1 MPSKKIISVFIVVA
15 ALVFAIII
23 AFGRDK
29 SSVVINVASNLVT
42 GDKISIPENPAW
54 QEELL
59 KANAKAEKV
68 QIENSTSTEET
79 VTDKASI
86 GLISNYLALKQ
97 NNKLD
102 STSAQK
108 LIDQTILYVGQASSP
123 GTKIARS
130 DLKIIPDNG
139 SQSITSYGENLG
151 NIART
156 KSPAEINKDVALIV
170 ALLKSDD
177 QSKLKE
183 LDTVIT
189 GYKNIVNTLLK
200 MPVPETFVKAHLD
213 IINGTNDMTSA
224 LMTVKNVSTDPLK
237 AITSL
242 QLYQTGLTT
251 LTQATSAVIT
261 FIKQNNIIYKQGSGG
276 YYLLYEIK

>member
-97 NNKLD
+97 NNK
-102 STSAQK
+102 
-108 LIDQTILYVGQASSP
+108 QTV
-123 GTKIARS
+123 
-130 DLKIIPDNG
+130 
-139 SQSITSYGENLG
+139 
-151 NIART
+151 
-156 KSPAEINKDVALIV
+156 
-170 ALLKSDD
+170 LLP
-177 QSKLKE
+177 
-183 LDTVIT
+183 
-189 GYKNIVNTLLK
+189 KN
-200 MPVPETFVKAHLD
+200 
-213 IINGTNDMTSA
+213 
-224 LMTVKNVSTDPLK
+224 
-237 AITSL
+237 
-242 QLYQTGLTT
+242 
-251 LTQATSAVIT
+251 
-261 FIKQNNIIYKQGSGG
+261 
-276 YYLLYEIK
+276 

>member
-130 DLKIIPDNG
+130 DLIR
-139 SQSITSYGENLG
+139 
-151 NIART
+151 ARWMA
-156 KSPAEINKDVALIV
+156 K
-170 ALLKSDD
+170 
-177 QSKLKE
+177 
-183 LDTVIT
+183 
-189 GYKNIVNTLLK
+189 
-200 MPVPETFVKAHLD
+200 
-213 IINGTNDMTSA
+213 
-224 LMTVKNVSTDPLK
+224 
-237 AITSL
+237 
-242 QLYQTGLTT
+242 
-251 LTQATSAVIT
+251 
-261 FIKQNNIIYKQGSGG
+261 
-276 YYLLYEIK
+276 